1 MRHIN
6 ALTLTGLLLALTLPG
21 TARGQA
27 VDRPPAPPQPA
38 APGTVVTGLSSS
50 ASPTEATL
58 TFFLSDGGTR
68 VIALRDGTVLVDGD
82 KVATYQPGGD
92 VEREWRKLVA
102 WTGTLSPDEAVAVT
116 HHWAVSGT
124 FDGQEQNALRSLS
137 TEFGRLHAE
146 ADVPAPP
153 APSEDVADALVAATS
168 AREAARSARAEVARV
183 RDEIRNSVRVAVR
196 QHRGEDFAVQ
206 EFAGQSRFVSPLGTV
221 FGGVLGLGGTFL
233 ALCAI
238 AFGSSF
244 FAGRQ
249 IDVMADAVS
258 TSFTRSFFVGLFAQ
272 PLILPALGAAIVGLT
287 LTVIGVLLIPVA
299 IIGFAVTLAAAVL
312 GGYLAVA
319 RVAGSAW
326 TKRVR
331 GTHGDSPAALLQSIA
346 AGLAVVLAVWLPAIL
361 LGWLPVA
368 GEALTWL
375 AAIITWGLA
384 TTGLGA
390 AVLTRGGVRTTF
402 GRRFIP
408 PELPAATL
416 YEQPGPE
423 ISTGEW
429 LSGRAR

>member
-1 MRHIN
+1 MRHIS
-6 ALTLTGLLLALTLPG
+6 ALTLTGFLLALTLPG

-27 VDRPPAPPQPA
+27 VDRPPAPPKPVV
-38 APGTVVTGLSSS
+38 PGTVVTGLSSS

-102 WTGTLSPDEAVAVT
+102 WTSTLSPDEAVAVT

-137 TEFGRLHAE
+137 TEFARLHAE
-146 ADVPAPP
+146 ADVPAP
-153 APSEDVADALVAATS
+153 APSDDMADAAVAAMG
-168 AREAARSARAEVARV
+168 ARDAARSARAEVARV

-196 QHRGEDFAVQ
+196 QHRGEDFATQ
-206 EFAGQSRFVSPLGTV
+206 EFATQQHFVSPVGTI

-249 IDVMADAVS
+249 IDVMADTVS
-258 TSFTRSFFVGLFAQ
+258 TSFARSFFVGLFAQ
-272 PLILPALGAAIVGLT
+272 PLIVPALGAVIVGLT

-299 IIGFAVTLAAAVL
+299 FIGFVVALAAAVL

-331 GTHGDSPAALLQSIA
+331 GTHGDSPVALLQSIA

-361 LGWLPVA
+361 LGWMPVA

-375 AAIITWGLA
+375 AAIVTWGLA

-402 GRRFIP
+402 GRRFVP

-429 LSGRAR
+429 LSGRTR